1 MEWSPEQDPVERR
14 YTVVVM
20 VPPRVTALTS
30 LLQVVEGGQ
39 AELSCRAE
47 GSPAPVV
54 SWTGPRG
61 QQVASNTS
69 ILRLARVTRAEA
81 GIYTCTAQNGA
92 GYEAEDR
99 ITLDIQCE
107 SHQHHICFNVLC
119 YLCKT

>member
-1 MEWSPEQDPVERR
+1 MEWSPEQEPVERR

-20 VPPRVTALTS
+20 VPPSVRALTS

-39 AELSCRAE
+39 AELACRAE

-54 SWTGPRG
+54 RWTGPRG
-61 QQVASNTS
+61 VQAASTTS
-69 ILRLARVTRAEA
+69 LLRLARLTRDQA
-81 GIYTCTAQNGA
+81 GIYTCTAENGA

-107 SHQHHICFNVLC
+107 SHLHYISPSPP
-119 YLCKT
+119 

>member
-1 MEWSPEQDPVERR
+1 MAES
-14 YTVVVM
+14 
-20 VPPRVTALTS
+20 S

-39 AELSCRAE
+39 AELACRAE

-61 QQVASNTS
+61 DQAASNTS
-69 ILRLARVTRAEA
+69 VLSLVRLTRAQA
-81 GIYTCTAQNGA
+81 GIYTCTAENGA

-107 SHQHHICFNVLC
+107 SPTLSPS
-119 YLCKT
+119 